1 MYSIKYLVLQQPI
14 MLPFLSSS
22 IQSKRSDHDMRQ
34 CKYPWPLAIFLD
46 SVRESGTLHAC
57 ITGRAYT
64 RVEGFVLSGSLEE
77 SRHLVCY
84 MYTCVHPP
92 LYMYAY
98 TLRENGSQRA
108 FGRDSVALR
117 IGWFTHNGA
126 AIKAT
131 EDLIHPPSQGF
142 PVAPISNWYTC
153 FIIGMAN
160 SAAVLKRCVWIPGWF
175 SSNQRAGVSYNKCFI
190 HNSW

>member
-1 MYSIKYLVLQQPI
+1 
-14 MLPFLSSS
+14 
-22 IQSKRSDHDMRQ
+22 
-34 CKYPWPLAIFLD
+34 
-46 SVRESGTLHAC
+46 
-57 ITGRAYT
+57 
-64 RVEGFVLSGSLEE
+64 
-77 SRHLVCY
+77 
-84 MYTCVHPP
+84 
-92 LYMYAY
+92 MYAY